1 MELLTILIS
10 SLLGVVAPVGVVID
24 QTAENTIRSQFST
37 VEQLQVRV
45 DNAPSYQ
52 LLQGKVERVLIAGR
66 SLQLKQQDFRI
77 AVLEL
82 ETDEIEFDPTSLRQN
97 LPKLKQ
103 PLQAGVRLVVT
114 EQDINKLLQ
123 SPPFLKQ
130 LQELNKGN
138 FSALEFTEASSFAN
152 PKVEF
157 LPNNRFSFQVELQ
170 NEQEVIPLL
179 IKINSGLNI
188 VGGRQFQLV
197 DPKVSLDGQ
206 EFPAEFL
213 NMIISNIN
221 QQLVDLRNLEGDG
234 VQMRILKWNMKP
246 GKLEM
251 AAFVRLEPSSKFL
264 ETRR

>member
-1 MELLTILIS
+1 MELLAILIS

-82 ETDEIEFDPTSLRQN
+82 ETDQIEFDPRSLRQN

-123 SPPFLKQ
+123 SPQFLKR

-138 FSALEFTEASSFAN
+138 FSALEFTEASNLAN

-213 NMIISNIN
+213 SMIISNIN
-221 QQLVDLRNLEGDG
+221 QQLDLRNLEGDG
-234 VQMRILKWNMKP
+234 LQMRILKWKMQP

>member
-24 QTAENTIRSQFST
+24 QTAENAIRSQFST
-37 VEQLQVRV
+37 VEELQVRV
-45 DNAPSYQ
+45 DNAPNYQ

-77 AVLEL
+77 AALEL
-82 ETDEIEFDPTSLRQN
+82 ETDQIEFEPSSLRQK

-103 PLQAGVRLVVT
+103 PFQAGVRLVVT

-123 SPPFLKQ
+123 SPDFLKRVQ
-130 LQELNKGN
+130 KLNKGN
-138 FSALEFTEASSFAN
+138 SSALQFAQASNFVN

-157 LPNNRFSFQVELQ
+157 LANNRFIFQVELQ
-170 NEQEVIPLL
+170 NDEEVIPVLF
-179 IKINSGLNI
+179 KINSGLSI

-197 DPKVSLDGQ
+197 DPQVSLDGQ
-206 EFPAEFL
+206 KFPAEFL
-213 NMIISNIN
+213 NLIISNIN
-221 QQLVDLRNLEGDG
+221 QQLDLRNLEGDG
-234 VQMRILKWNMKP
+234 LQMRILKWKMKP

-251 AAFVRLEPSSKFL
+251 AAFFRVEPSSKLL